1 MTHSDFAEKVT
12 QPIYTRPRIL
22 VADCANDFRESMEG
36 WRSELLCDLALP
48 ADSDS
53 ALMVAS
59 SKRLDAIIIGVEPGG
74 EERAVSLAAK
84 LHQIPDKKN
93 TPVAFVVS
101 SPESI
106 PVLEGL
112 EPACYVCLEKPLSFD
127 SMAKIVTQLV
137 NFEHFNALIVSAVA
151 PVMARLSGALK
162 AENIVARSTLHPH
175 RYLEFLYDFEPEVLL
190 IDIDM
195 KSPKVVEVCERLNQS
210 KRWSTMAIVLFSS
223 SGTDIDDEMI
233 QRCKAKAALNLGD
246 YDSAGGVVKTIARE
260 VREKC
265 VEKQDSD
272 YLTGLPLTNSLY
284 EKYVPLMTESKGGPL
299 TLTLALID
307 IEKLNDI
314 NENIGHSV
322 GDRVLS
328 ALSNFL
334 QQRLADTPSMIC
346 RWSDDEF
353 VVMLKATSE
362 AAKSLIKNSVLDF
375 GLVKI
380 PSCSQNVRLRAG
392 VACFPD
398 DGTSLDALLDL
409 AYWRLHNAKKKPD
422 GVSFD

>member
-36 WRSELLCDLALP
+36 WQNELLCEMALP
-48 ADSDS
+48 EDPDT

-59 SKRLDAIIIGVEPGG
+59 SKRLDAIIIGVEPGN

-84 LHQIPDKKN
+84 LHQIHDKKN

-101 SPESI
+101 SSESI
-106 PVLEGL
+106 PTIENL

-127 SMAKIVTQLV
+127 SMNKLVTQLV
-137 NFEHFNALIVSAVA
+137 NFEHYNALIVSAVA

-162 AENIVARSTLHPH
+162 SANIHARSTLHPH

-195 KSPKVVEVCERLNQS
+195 KSPKVADVCERLNQS
-210 KRWSTMAIVLFSS
+210 KRWSSMAIVLFSS
-223 SGTDIDDEMI
+223 SGADIDDEMI
-233 QRCKAKAALNLGD
+233 EQCKATAALKLGD
-246 YDSAGGVVKTIARE
+246 YDKAGDVVKAIARS
-260 VREKC
+260 VREKS
-265 VEKQDSD
+265 VEKRDND

-284 EKYVPLMTESKGGPL
+284 EKYVPLMAESKGGPL

-307 IEKLNDI
+307 IQQLNAI
-314 NENIGHSV
+314 NENAGHSA

-334 QQRLADTPSMIC
+334 QQRVAGTPSMIC
-346 RWSDDEF
+346 RWSEDEF

-362 AAKSLIKNSVLDF
+362 AAKTLIKNTVLDF
-375 GLVKI
+375 SLIKI
-380 PSCSQNVRLRAG
+380 PSCNDSVRLRAG
-392 VACFPD
+392 VSSFPD

-409 AYWRLHNAKKKPD
+409 AFWRLHNAKKKAD
-422 GVSFD
+422 GVAFD

>member
-36 WRSELLCDLALP
+36 WQNELLCDLALP
-48 ADSDS
+48 EDPDN

-74 EERAVSLAAK
+74 EERAVSLAGK
-84 LHQIPDKKN
+84 FHQIPDKKN

-101 SPESI
+101 SLDSI
-106 PVLEGL
+106 PILESL

-127 SMAKIVTQLV
+127 NMAKIVTQLV
-137 NFEHFNALIVSAVA
+137 NFEHYNALIVSAVA

-162 AENIVARSTLHPH
+162 AENINARSTLHPH

-190 IDIDM
+190 IDIDL
-195 KSPKVVEVCERLNQS
+195 KSPNVVDVCERLNQS
-210 KRWSTMAIVLFSS
+210 TRWATMAIVLFSS
-223 SGTDIDDEMI
+223 SGKDIDADMVD
-233 QRCKAKAALNLGD
+233 QCKAKAALNLGD
-246 YDSAGGVVKTIARE
+246 YDKAGQVVKTIARA
-260 VREKC
+260 VRENCAGKR
-265 VEKQDSD
+265 DSD

-284 EKYVPLMTESKGGPL
+284 EKYVPLMAESKGSPL

-307 IEKLNDI
+307 IQQLNEI
-314 NENIGHSV
+314 NENAGHGT

-334 QQRLADTPSMIC
+334 QQRVAGTPSMIC
-346 RWSDDEF
+346 RWSEDEF

-362 AAKSLIKNSVLDF
+362 AAKLLIKNTVLDF
-375 GLVKI
+375 GLIKI
-380 PSCSQNVRLRAG
+380 PSCSESVRLRAG
-392 VACFPD
+392 VSCFPD

-409 AYWRLHNAKKKPD
+409 AYWRLHNAKKNAD